1 MEYEDGVQ
9 SKGVDEVGEQLH
21 KHRHCRVPVVHA
33 YAGHNDNDSGDT
45 QDNGDI
51 DKMTDFVQL

>member
-33 YAGHNDNDSGDT
+33 HDGDDDSGE
-45 QDNGDI
+45 I
-51 DKMTDFVQL
+51 DKRTDFGSTVMQQPVL